1 MATTINADTSDGLKL
16 TADTSGEI
24 ELQSAGTTIATVNS
38 TGLAMASGKTI
49 TGAGVGVG
57 KILQVVQA
65 VKTDKFTT
73 SSASFVDIT
82 GLSVTITPSSSSSK
96 ILVRF
101 FTHISNSAY
110 LGYLNLLRGSTS
122 IIIGDAAGSRPRV
135 TSNSAGYGDV
145 GGAISAQYNATP
157 ASMEFLDSPNT
168 TSATTYK
175 LQTNSYSASY
185 LTAINSTTIDRDAT
199 TYEPRSPST
208 ITVMEVAG

>member
-1 MATTINADTSDGLKL
+1 MADIVL
-16 TADTSGEI
+16 TGDTSGAI
-24 ELQSAGTTIATVNS
+24 TIAAPAVAGTNTLTLPAS
-38 TGLAMASGKTI
+38 TGTVI
-49 TGAGVGVG
+49 TTTSPKAGN
-57 KILQVVQA
+57 IIQVVQA

-73 SSASFVDIT
+73 ASASFVDIT

-175 LQTNSYSASY
+175 LQASTFNATY
-185 LTAINSTTIDRDAT
+185 PTTINSTYIDRDLTA
-199 TYEPRSPST
+199 YEPRLPST

>member
-1 MATTINADTSDGLKL
+1 MANIVLTGNTSGAITIAAPAVAGTNTLILPASTGTLATTATS
-16 TADTSGEI
+16 
-24 ELQSAGTTIATVNS
+24 
-38 TGLAMASGKTI
+38 
-49 TGAGVGVG
+49 G

-73 SSASFVDIT
+73 SSTSFVDIT

-101 FTHISNSAY
+101 HTHISNLNY
-110 LGYLNLLRGSTS
+110 LGYVNLVRGSTS
-122 IIIGDAAGSRPRV
+122 IIRGDAASTRPRV
-135 TSNSAGYGDV
+135 SSGSAGYGD
-145 GGAISAQYNATP
+145 GGAATTSQYNATP

-175 LQTNSYSASY
+175 LQASTFNATY
-185 LTAINSTTIDRDAT
+185 PTTINSTYIDRDLTA
-199 TYEPRSPST
+199 YEPRLPST